1 MSKRIYIMDCGGF
14 IKIGVSN
21 NPNRRKDQTPYK
33 VRQYY
38 CTDLKENAFEI
49 EKRMHS
55 IFYSKRNREAPGR
68 EYFDVQFNEAVKIL
82 MDITNEC
89 SFYAKDVMKLR
100 IANGN
105 KKEMEKIIVEKLKE
119 AIPKMSDFDKGYI
132 LGKVESMADEKKDNE
147 KESEWK

>member
-21 NPNRRKDQTPYK
+21 NPNRRKEQLPYK
-33 VRQYY
+33 VKQYY

-49 EKRMHS
+49 EKRMRS

-82 MDITNEC
+82 MDITNERH
-89 SFYAKDVMKLR
+89 FDTKDVMKLR

-132 LGKVESMADEKKDNE
+132 LGKVEGMADEKKDNKE
-147 KESEWK
+147 ESEG

>member
-21 NPNRRKDQTPYK
+21 NPNRRKEQLPYK
-33 VRQYY
+33 VKQYY

-49 EKRMHS
+49 EKRMRS

-82 MDITNEC
+82 MDITNERH
-89 SFYAKDVMKLR
+89 FDTKDVMKLR

-132 LGKVESMADEKKDNE
+132 LGKVESMADEKKDNK
-147 KESEWK
+147 KESEG

>member
-21 NPNRRKDQTPYK
+21 NPNRRKDQIPYK
-33 VRQYY
+33 VRQQY

-89 SFYAKDVMKLR
+89 SFDAKDVMKLR

-105 KKEMEKIIVEKLKE
+105 KKDMEKIIVEKLKE
-119 AIPKMSDFDKGYI
+119 AIPKMSEFDKGYI
-132 LGKVESMADEKKDNE
+132 LGKVESMAEQKKDEKP
-147 KESEWK
+147 KESEV

>member
-1 MSKRIYIMDCGGF
+1 MDCGGF

-21 NPNRRKDQTPYK
+21 NPNRRKEQLPYK
-33 VRQYY
+33 VKQYY

-89 SFYAKDVMKLR
+89 HFEAKDVMKLR

-105 KKEMEKIIVEKLKE
+105 KEEMEKIIVEKLKE

-147 KESEWK
+147 KESEG

>member
-21 NPNRRKDQTPYK
+21 NPNRRKEQLPYK
-33 VRQYY
+33 VKQYY

-82 MDITNEC
+82 MDITNERH
-89 SFYAKDVMKLR
+89 FDTKDVMKLR

-132 LGKVESMADEKKDNE
+132 LGKVESMADEKKDNK
-147 KESEWK
+147 KESEV

>member
-1 MSKRIYIMDCGGF
+1 MDCGGF

-21 NPNRRKDQTPYK
+21 NPNRRKEQLPYK
-33 VRQYY
+33 VKQYY

-82 MDITNEC
+82 MDITNERH
-89 SFYAKDVMKLR
+89 FDTKDVMKLR

-147 KESEWK
+147 KESE

>member
-21 NPNRRKDQTPYK
+21 NPNRRKEQIPYK
-33 VRQYY
+33 VKQYY

-55 IFYSKRNREAPGR
+55 IFCSKRNREAPGR

-89 SFYAKDVMKLR
+89 HFDTKDVMKLR
-100 IANGN
+100 IANDN
-105 KKEMEKIIVEKLKE
+105 KEEMEKIIVEKLKE

-147 KESEWK
+147 KESEA

>member
-1 MSKRIYIMDCGGF
+1 MLKRIYIMDCGGF
-14 IKIGVSN
+14 VKIGVSN
-21 NPNRRKDQTPYK
+21 NPNRRKEQIPYK
-33 VRQYY
+33 VKQYY

-55 IFYSKRNREAPGR
+55 IFCSKRKHEAPGR

-89 SFYAKDVMKLR
+89 SFYTKDVMKLR

-132 LGKVESMADEKKDNE
+132 LGKVESMADKK
-147 KESEWK
+147 KVQKCSKAV

>member
-21 NPNRRKDQTPYK
+21 NPNRRKEQLPYK
-33 VRQYY
+33 VKQYY

-55 IFYSKRNREAPGR
+55 IFCSKRNHKAPGR

-89 SFYAKDVMKLR
+89 SFNTKDVMKLR

-147 KESEWK
+147 EEKEG

>member
-1 MSKRIYIMDCGGF
+1 MDCGGF

-21 NPNRRKDQTPYK
+21 NPNRRKEQLPYK
-33 VRQYY
+33 VKQYY

-49 EKRMHS
+49 EKRMRS

-82 MDITNEC
+82 MDITNERH
-89 SFYAKDVMKLR
+89 FDTKDVMKLR

-132 LGKVESMADEKKDNE
+132 LGKVEGMADEKKDNKE
-147 KESEWK
+147 ESEG

>member
-21 NPNRRKDQTPYK
+21 NPNRRKEQLPYK
-33 VRQYY
+33 VKQYY

-82 MDITNEC
+82 MDITNERH
-89 SFYAKDVMKLR
+89 FDTKDVMKLR

-105 KKEMEKIIVEKLKE
+105 KKDMEKIIVEKLKE

-147 KESEWK
+147 KESEV

>member
-21 NPNRRKDQTPYK
+21 NPNRRKDQIPYK

-82 MDITNEC
+82 MDITNER
-89 SFYAKDVMKLR
+89 SFDAKDVMKLR

-119 AIPKMSDFDKGYI
+119 AIPKMSEFDKGYI
-132 LGKVESMADEKKDNE
+132 LGKVESMAEQKKDEKP
-147 KESEWK
+147 KESEV

>member
-21 NPNRRKDQTPYK
+21 NPNRRKEQIPYK
-33 VRQYY
+33 VKQYY

-82 MDITNEC
+82 MDITNER
-89 SFYAKDVMKLR
+89 SFDAKDIMKLR

-132 LGKVESMADEKKDNE
+132 LGKVEGMADEKKGNE
-147 KESEWK
+147 KESEG

>member
-21 NPNRRKDQTPYK
+21 NPNRRKEQIPYK
-33 VRQYY
+33 VKQYY

-82 MDITNEC
+82 MDITNER
-89 SFYAKDVMKLR
+89 SFDAKDIMKLR

-105 KKEMEKIIVEKLKE
+105 KKEMEKIIVE
-119 AIPKMSDFDKGYI
+119 
-132 LGKVESMADEKKDNE
+132 VERSHSKDVRLRQGIYP
-147 KESEWK
+147 WQG

>member
-1 MSKRIYIMDCGGF
+1 MDCGGF

-21 NPNRRKDQTPYK
+21 NPNRRKEQIPYK
-33 VRQYY
+33 VKQYY

-68 EYFDVQFNEAVKIL
+68 EYFNVQFNEAVKIL
-82 MDITNEC
+82 MDITNER
-89 SFYAKDVMKLR
+89 SFDAKDIMKLR

-147 KESEWK
+147 KESEG

>member
-1 MSKRIYIMDCGGF
+1 
-14 IKIGVSN
+14 
-21 NPNRRKDQTPYK
+21 
-33 VRQYY
+33 
-38 CTDLKENAFEI
+38 
-49 EKRMHS
+49 MHS

-89 SFYAKDVMKLR
+89 SFDAKDVMKLR

-105 KKEMEKIIVEKLKE
+105 KKDMEKIIVEKLKE

-132 LGKVESMADEKKDNE
+132 LGKVESMADEKKDNKE
-147 KESEWK
+147 ESEV